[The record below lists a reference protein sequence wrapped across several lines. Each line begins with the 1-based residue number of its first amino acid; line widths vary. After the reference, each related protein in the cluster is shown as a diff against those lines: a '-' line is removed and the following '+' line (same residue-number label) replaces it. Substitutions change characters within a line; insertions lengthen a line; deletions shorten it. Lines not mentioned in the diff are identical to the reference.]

1 MKKMIALAISLSLL
15 APVANAGILKKLIIG
30 GAIVYGANA
39 LANNYK
45 QKQQQPNQQYQHP
58 SQQPNQ
64 YGQHPQEYNQ
74 QPQYNQNPQYQ
85 NAPQYQPNQVNR
97 PYSPNY

>member
-45 QKQQQPNQQYQHP
+45 QKQQQPQPY
-58 SQQPNQ
+58 QQPNQ
-64 YGQHPQEYNQ
+64 YGQYQQQYPQQ
-74 QPQYNQNPQYQ
+74 QYQQNPQYQ
-85 NAPQYQPNQVNR
+85 NYQQYQPNQVNR